1 MVLVILSEVAMKR
14 RYLTRER
21 KLNNVCIIVLV
32 IYLQFKALLATIVND
47 SGKIYTLHLKDA
59 LNDRTSYSTCE
70 LDQYC

>member
-1 MVLVILSEVAMKR
+1 MVLVILSEVAIKR

>member
-1 MVLVILSEVAMKR
+1 MKR

-59 LNDRTSYSTCE
+59 LNGRTRYSTGE

>member
-1 MVLVILSEVAMKR
+1 MMLVILSEVAMKR

-47 SGKIYTLHLKDA
+47 SGKIYTLHLKDD
-59 LNDRTSYSTCE
+59 LNDRTRYSTCD